1 MNRSCLAFSVA
12 LSLALAS
19 AGRGAVILQPA
30 SVSTGMGAVLAA
42 GQVVDQSGLSVG
54 YTSMVTDFDSYVAS
68 HPSATATTGSVWT
81 SSQGT
86 RAGNFDL
93 SFGTPYVVDAIAF
106 WNLGT
111 SDPSA
116 IQTFTITL
124 SNDPSFAVS
133 TIFTGFTAGRPGTGQ
148 AADVQVFN
156 FAPTSASYLRLGV
169 VNTWSPTSFG
179 TGFNEIGVRV
189 VPEPGSVWLLGTGA
203 LLWAG
208 RRGRKGQE
216 GFKLLPG

>member
-1 MNRSCLAFSVA
+1 MNRSCRFQSVVF
-12 LSLALAS
+12 LLALAS

-30 SVSTGMGAVLAA
+30 TVSTGMGAVLAA

-68 HPSATATTGSVWT
+68 HPSATAATGTVWT
-81 SSQGT
+81 SLQGT

-116 IQTFTITL
+116 VQTFTITL

-133 TIFTGFTAGRPGTGQ
+133 TTFTGFTAGRPGTGQ

-169 VNTWSPTSFG
+169 VDTWSPTSFG

-189 VPEPGSVWLLGTGA
+189 VPEPSSVGLLGIGA
-203 LLWAG
+203 FLWKG
-208 RRGRKGQE
+208 RRVRKGRV
-216 GFKLLPG
+216 GLPLRQV